1 MSTYLAIED
10 HICKVRGILN
20 NIMDAHADRH
30 HEHLTAALWA
40 ADGLLED
47 AMKTIEGGY
56 KNETSPYNDLEFKA
70 ELDEVF
76 SKRAAEEQY
85 YLQENAEE
93 GDEETEDGE
102 DLEDDNC
109 FNVEMIKE
117 HEDGSATFQVSGSK
131 ASMQK
136 LFEAFF
142 CHAVVNG
149 ILMTEKGNERYS
161 AQQRAIDAARDL
173 EVLLEAW
180 ETQDEFDYDPVVKNA
195 RLELTE
201 ALRKVSV

>member
-1 MSTYLAIED
+1 MSTYLEIED

-20 NIMDAHADRH
+20 NVMDAHADRH

-93 GDEETEDGE
+93 GDEEAEDGE
-102 DLEDDNC
+102 GLEDDTR

-136 LFEAFF
+136 LFETFF
-142 CHAVVNG
+142 CSAVVNG

-161 AQQRAIDAARDL
+161 AQQRVIDMARDL

-180 ETQDEFDYDPVVKNA
+180 ETQEEFDYDPVVKNA
-195 RLELTE
+195 RLELAE

>member
-1 MSTYLAIED
+1 MSTYLEIED

-20 NIMDAHADRH
+20 NVMDAHADRH

-70 ELDEVF
+70 ELDKVF

-102 DLEDDNC
+102 GLEDDTR

-136 LFEAFF
+136 LFETFF
-142 CHAVVNG
+142 CSAVVNG

-161 AQQRAIDAARDL
+161 AQQRVIDMARDL
-173 EVLLEAW
+173 EALLRNW
-180 ETQDEFDYDPVVKNA
+180 ETSEDFDYDPMVKA
-195 RLELTE
+195 TRVELTGLLAE
-201 ALRKVSV
+201 LSK

>member
-1 MSTYLAIED
+1 MSTYIEIED

-20 NIMDAHADRH
+20 NAMDCHADQY

-70 ELDEVF
+70 ELDEIF
-76 SKRAAEEQY
+76 SQRAAEEQY

-161 AQQRAIDAARDL
+161 AQQRVIDAARDL

>member
-20 NIMDAHADRH
+20 NVMDAHADRQ

-47 AMKTIEGGY
+47 AMKIMEGGF

-70 ELDEVF
+70 ELDEIF
-76 SKRAAEEQY
+76 SQRAAEAQCFS
-85 YLQENAEE
+85 QEDAEE
-93 GDEETEDGE
+93 GDEEAEDGE
-102 DLEDDNC
+102 DLEDGTR
-109 FNVEMIKE
+109 FNVNLIKE

-180 ETQDEFDYDPVVKNA
+180 ETNEEFDYDPVVKNA
-195 RLELTE
+195 RRELAE
-201 ALRKVSV
+201 ALRKVRV

>member
-1 MSTYLAIED
+1 MSTYLEIED

-20 NIMDAHADRH
+20 NVIDAHPDRH
-30 HEHLTAALWA
+30 HEHLSAALWA

-70 ELDEVF
+70 ELDEIF
-76 SKRAAEEQY
+76 SQRAAEEH
-85 YLQENAEE
+85 YLQEDAEE
-93 GDEETEDGE
+93 GDEEAKDGE
-102 DLEDDNC
+102 DLEDDTR

-136 LFEAFF
+136 LFETFF
-142 CHAVVNG
+142 CQAVVNG

-180 ETQDEFDYDPVVKNA
+180 ETNEDFDYDPVVKNA
-195 RLELTE
+195 RRELAE

>member
-1 MSTYLAIED
+1 MIDYLKIED

-20 NIMDAHADRH
+20 NVMDAHADRH

-47 AMKTIEGGY
+47 AMKIMEGGY

-70 ELDEVF
+70 ELDEIF
-76 SKRAAEEQY
+76 SQRAAEAQCVS
-85 YLQENAEE
+85 QEDAEE
-93 GDEETEDGE
+93 GDEEAEDGE
-102 DLEDDNC
+102 DFEDGTR
-109 FNVEMIKE
+109 FNVNLIKE

-142 CHAVVNG
+142 CHAVING

-161 AQQRAIDAARDL
+161 AQQRALDAARDL

-180 ETQDEFDYDPVVKNA
+180 ETQEEFDYDPVVKNA
-195 RLELTE
+195 RRELAE
-201 ALRKVSV
+201 ALRKVRV

>member
-1 MSTYLAIED
+1 MSTYLEIED

-20 NIMDAHADRH
+20 NVMDAHADRQ

-93 GDEETEDGE
+93 GDEKTEDGE

-161 AQQRAIDAARDL
+161 AQQRVIDIARDL
-173 EVLLEAW
+173 EALLRNW
-180 ETQDEFDYDPVVKNA
+180 ETSEDFDYDPMVKA
-195 RLELTE
+195 TRVELTRLLAE
-201 ALRKVSV
+201 LSK